1 MSFSIFPVGT
11 TGPDK
16 YNARVT
22 QVLIAINVLVFV
34 WEMLYIWL
42 FGQVAFEDLLAQIA
56 FNVCDIGSR
65 GIPELMLDNL
75 RSMFLHGGVLH
86 VLGNMMFL
94 YIFGRKIEEYFGAI
108 PFLLFYLLAGFAA
121 TAGHVLFAG
130 VVCTPADPYGLI
142 VGASGAVAGVLG
154 AFMLLYPF
162 LPVKTVL
169 TIIPPFGW
177 QFKMPAMFYLLYWF
191 VLDFVQGLG
200 WIGEPGSQIA
210 HWAHIIGFIFG
221 FALVFLTT
229 MFWKPAPKPD
239 PFAYL
244 DD

>member
-1 MSFSIFPVGT
+1 MRFSIYPVGT
-11 TGPDK
+11 TGRDK
-16 YNARVT
+16 YRPVVT
-22 QVLIAINVLVFV
+22 QWLIAINVAVFI
-34 WEMLYIWL
+34 WEMLYIWI
-42 FGQVAFEDLLAQIA
+42 FGQAAFEEVIAQIA
-56 FNVCDIGSR
+56 FNVCDIGTR
-65 GIPELMLDNL
+65 GLPELLLDNL

-94 YIFGRKIEEYFGAI
+94 WIFGRKIEEYFGKM
-108 PFLLFYLLAGFAA
+108 PFLLFYLVAGFAA
-121 TAGHVLFAG
+121 TGGHVLLGGTA
-130 VVCTPADPYGLI
+130 CTPADPYGLI

-154 AFMLLYPF
+154 AFLLLHPF

-177 QFKMPAMFYLLYWF
+177 QFKMPAMFYLVYWF

-200 WIGEPGSQIA
+200 WVGEPGSQIA
-210 HWAHIIGFIFG
+210 HWAHIGGFIFG
-221 FALVFLTT
+221 LVIVFFAT
-229 MFWKPAPKPD
+229 MLWKPAPKPD